1 MKNAPF
7 LILGALLLMSFRNRQ
22 EQSESEESAPAC
34 PPGETLF
41 RDGKCRKVLA
51 YASNLVKDGQRPQRR
66 IEYNPNTGRPEVVYD
81 DQPPG
86 RVQTG
91 QLPPRF
97 RGYN

>member
-22 EQSESEESAPAC
+22 DQSESEESAPAC

-51 YASNLVKDGQRPQRR
+51 YAEDLVKDGQRPPRR
-66 IEYNPNTGRPEVVYD
+66 VEINPITGRPEVVYEG
-81 DQPPG
+81 QPGG

-97 RGYN
+97 RGSN